1 MKDANR
7 NDIRWYETLTF
18 KMALLGI
25 MAIMFLVPLQLI
37 KSMIAER
44 AENSRQVQQQISEEW
59 GKKQIITGPVLT
71 IPVSR
76 VSRLGD
82 DKEER
87 EKLLWHIMPGELDVS
102 GRVEPR
108 VRYKGI
114 YETVIYEADLSLSGF
129 FRIPELTGDKSGY
142 EIMWSEAYY
151 TVGISDNRGIKD
163 SLSLLAGNTH
173 IPAEPGARD
182 KDISTSGI
190 TFPAFINMGS
200 EKIPF
205 SLDLDLRGSSGI
217 FFTPV
222 GKKTTVDLSSSWT
235 APSFTGNFLPEERTV
250 GDDGFKAIWNIT
262 HLNRNFPL
270 AWFGRIHDPE
280 KESFGFNMILEV
292 DHYRKSERS
301 AKYGLLFIAFTYL
314 VLLFLEMSSNRK
326 IHVFHYFLV
335 SLSLVLFFSLLNSLS
350 EHIGFNPA
358 YLVSSA
364 ATIILLSTF
373 SGSLLKRGKYV
384 LIISGMLTLLYA
396 FIYIL
401 LALNEFA
408 YLAGN
413 IGLFAGLAVLMWM
426 SSRMNLFRRTSK

>member
-37 KSMIAER
+37 RSMIAER

-59 GKKQIITGPVLT
+59 GKKQIITGPVLN

-102 GRVEPR
+102 GLIVPR

-114 YETVIYEADLSLSGF
+114 YETVIYEADLSLRGF

-182 KDISTSGI
+182 KDIFTSGV
-190 TFPAFINMGS
+190 TFPALINKDS
-200 EKIPF
+200 EKIQF
-205 SLDLDLRGSSGI
+205 SLDLGLRGSSGI

-222 GKKTTVDLSSSWT
+222 GKKTTVDLSS
-235 APSFTGNFLPEERTV
+235 
-250 GDDGFKAIWNIT
+250 
-262 HLNRNFPL
+262 
-270 AWFGRIHDPE
+270 
-280 KESFGFNMILEV
+280 
-292 DHYRKSERS
+292 
-301 AKYGLLFIAFTYL
+301 
-314 VLLFLEMSSNRK
+314 
-326 IHVFHYFLV
+326 
-335 SLSLVLFFSLLNSLS
+335 
-350 EHIGFNPA
+350 
-358 YLVSSA
+358 
-364 ATIILLSTF
+364 
-373 SGSLLKRGKYV
+373 
-384 LIISGMLTLLYA
+384 
-396 FIYIL
+396 
-401 LALNEFA
+401 
-408 YLAGN
+408 
-413 IGLFAGLAVLMWM
+413 
-426 SSRMNLFRRTSK
+426 